1 MTSICCH
8 STARDAAMMDYKV
21 FFVSDANA
29 AISDELHNA
38 TLLNIVY
45 LFADV
50 RSTKQSLT
58 LLT

>member
-1 MTSICCH
+1 
-8 STARDAAMMDYKV
+8 MMDYKV